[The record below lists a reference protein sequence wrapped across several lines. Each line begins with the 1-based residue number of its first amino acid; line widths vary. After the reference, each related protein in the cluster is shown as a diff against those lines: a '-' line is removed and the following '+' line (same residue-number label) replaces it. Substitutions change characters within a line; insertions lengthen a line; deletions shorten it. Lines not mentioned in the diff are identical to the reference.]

1 MADLQTYQAL
11 KKDLQLFKLLKHCQF
26 KSQIVHTPFLQDPP
40 ITEIWITETN
50 YEQAFFVS

>member
-26 KSQIVHTPFLQDPP
+26 KSEIVHTPFLQDPP
-40 ITEIWITETN
+40 ITEI
-50 YEQAFFVS
+50 